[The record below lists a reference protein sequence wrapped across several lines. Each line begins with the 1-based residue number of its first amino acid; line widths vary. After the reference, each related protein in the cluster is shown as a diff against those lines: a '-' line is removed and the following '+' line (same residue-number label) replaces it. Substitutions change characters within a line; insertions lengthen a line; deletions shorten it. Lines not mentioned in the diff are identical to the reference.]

1 MKRVSRFGEH
11 MFTEIADAVNI
22 RFVKPAFVFNSL
34 GSGERYASVYWRT
47 SVSDWRRMKQ
57 LLTPRRQ
64 VAKRNVPALPEAPQT
79 RLARKQQ
86 TRALLLAGAL
96 RLMAEGRGFA
106 SLSLREIARSADV
119 VPASFYRHFRSLD
132 DLGLALVEEGGATLR
147 RLLREARRDGIPPTH
162 MLRGSVL
169 VYKRFLEE
177 NALQFAFISGER
189 SGGSAVIR
197 KAIRTEESHFANE
210 MAQDMRAL
218 GLLPELS
225 TPTICMICGLV
236 VTTMINAA
244 TDILDLPKDQP
255 RPEAELVDNFV
266 RQLRLIFLG
275 ATIWRENR

>member
-1 MKRVSRFGEH
+1 MKRVLGFGEH
-11 MFTEIADAVNI
+11 MFTEISDAVNN
-22 RFVKPAFVFNSL
+22 RLDKLPFVFIAI
-34 GSGERYASVYWRT
+34 GFGVRCAGVYWRT

-57 LLTPRRQ
+57 IVKPRQQ
-64 VAKRNVPALPEAPQT
+64 VVRRKALAPVEAPQT

-119 VPASFYRHFRSLD
+119 VPASFYRHFRTLD
-132 DLGLALVEEGGATLR
+132 ELGLALVEEGGATLR

-225 TPTICMICGLV
+225 TQTLCMICGLV

-244 TDILDLPKDQP
+244 TDILDLPKNQP
-255 RPEAELVDNFV
+255 RLETELVDNFV